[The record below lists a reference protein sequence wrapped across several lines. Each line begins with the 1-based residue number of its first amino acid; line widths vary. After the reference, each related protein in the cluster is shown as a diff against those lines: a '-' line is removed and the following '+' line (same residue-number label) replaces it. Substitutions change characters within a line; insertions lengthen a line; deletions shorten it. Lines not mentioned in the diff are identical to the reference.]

1 MKPPAILPAAALS
14 SFFATACTEPPEP
27 PTVVQQS
34 PTMVELRWF
43 DDSGSLDQATLIARS
58 RCAEYGR
65 QPDFD
70 SLSVDEDVSLATFR
84 CREAP

>member
-1 MKPPAILPAAALS
+1 MKPSSILPAAVLS

-34 PTMVELRWF
+34 PSMVELRWF
-43 DDSGSLDQATLIARS
+43 NESGDLEQAKPLAQS
-58 RCAEYGR
+58 RCAEYGK

-70 SLSVDEDVSLATFR
+70 SVSMDADVSLATFR
-84 CREAP
+84 CR

>member
-43 DDSGSLDQATLIARS
+43 NDSGSLD
-58 RCAEYGR
+58 
-65 QPDFD
+65 
-70 SLSVDEDVSLATFR
+70 
-84 CREAP
+84 